1 MTNIPSLDSKK
12 ADIAV
17 MGLGYVGLPLAIEFS
32 KVRSV
37 IGFDINDER
46 VRELK
51 LGIDKT
57 LEVKEEDLHNSSIC
71 FSSKI
76 DDIKKCKIYIVTVP
90 TPINENNLP
99 DLEPLQHASE
109 LIGSLLKKGD
119 LVIYESTVYPGATE
133 DFCGQILEKVSNL
146 VLNKDFH
153 LGYSPERVNPGDK
166 NHKIPNIIKVTSGS
180 TDKTAEKVDKLY
192 ASIIDAGT
200 YKAGSI
206 KVAEAAKVIENTQ
219 RDLNIAL
226 MNELS
231 IIFDKLQIDT
241 NEVINAAATKWN
253 FLSFYP
259 GLVGG
264 HCIGVDPYYLTYR
277 AQQVGY
283 EPEIILAGRKLNDGM
298 SVYIVQKF
306 LQKLDKKNISKKQSN
321 VLILGV
327 SFKENCPD
335 TRNSKVLDLVSTLD
349 SNNLKIE
356 VYDPWVEQGDLPP
369 SPHINMISQP
379 KKNFYDGIILAVAHN
394 QFLDLGV
401 QNIKDFAKKTHVF
414 FDLKGVFSKEQSDF
428 RL

>member
-1 MTNIPSLDSKK
+1 MTKISSLDSKK

-57 LEVKEEDLHNSSIC
+57 LEVKEADLHNSSIC

-109 LIGSLLKKGD
+109 LIGSFLKKGD

-180 TDKTAEKVDKLY
+180 TDKTAEKADKLY
-192 ASIIDAGT
+192 VSIIDAGT

-298 SVYIVQKF
+298 SVYIAKKF
-306 LQKLDKKNISKKQSN
+306 LQKLDEKNISKNQSN

-335 TRNSKVLDLVSTLD
+335 IRNSKVLDLVSTLD

-356 VYDPWVEQGDLPP
+356 VFDPWVEQGDLPP

>member
-1 MTNIPSLDSKK
+1 MTNITPLDPEK

-46 VRELK
+46 VHELK

-57 LEVKEEDLHNSSIC
+57 LEVKEVDLHNSSIC
-71 FSSKI
+71 FTSNI
-76 DDIKKCKIYIVTVP
+76 EDIIECKIYIVTVP
-90 TPINENNLP
+90 TPIDENNLP
-99 DLEPLQHASE
+99 DLEPLKHASE
-109 LIGSLLKKGD
+109 LIGSILKEGD

-133 DFCGQILEKVSNL
+133 DFCGQILEKESNL

-166 NHKIPNIIKVTSGS
+166 NHKIPNIVKVTSGS
-180 TDKTAEKVDKLY
+180 TDITAETVDKLY
-192 ASIIDAGT
+192 ASIINAGT

-231 IIFDKLQIDT
+231 IIFDELQIDT

-253 FLSFYP
+253 FLTFHP

-298 SVYIVQKF
+298 SLYIVKKF
-306 LQKLDKKNISKKQSN
+306 LQKLDEKNISKKHSN

-335 TRNSKVLDLVSTLD
+335 TRNSKVLDLMSKLN

-356 VYDPWVEQGDLPP
+356 AFDPWVEQGDLPS